1 MISLLDIGISNL
13 GSLSNALKKIGAE
26 FDISCDPQ
34 NINNAQGIIIPGVG
48 SFSDGMKSLERL
60 NLVKVLK
67 EKCNN
72 GTPILGICLGM
83 QLLAN
88 TSEEFGKNNGLSLV
102 PGDVVKLNSSTLSK
116 VPNIGWHDIYLNKKN
131 FLFKGIN
138 YGDSF
143 YFVHSYVMKF
153 NYDVDCLGKILH
165 GNEFVI
171 GFFQYKN
178 IFGAQF
184 HPEKSQDSGLKFLSN
199 FVDHCKM
206 FHQKID

>member
-1 MISLLDIGISNL
+1 MISIIDIGISNL
-13 GSLSNALKKIGAE
+13 GSLSNALEKIGAE
-26 FDISCDPQ
+26 FHVSSDPQ
-34 NINNAQGIIIPGVG
+34 NIYNSRGIIIPGVG

>member
-48 SFSDGMKSLERL
+48 SFSDGIKSLERL
-60 NLVKVLK
+60 DLINVIKK
-67 EKCNN
+67 KSAK

-88 TSEEFGKNNGLSLV
+88 TSQEFGKHNGLGLV
-102 PGDVVKLNSSTLSK
+102 PGDVVKLNSSNLSK
-116 VPNIGWHDIYLNKKN
+116 VPNIGWHDIYLDKTNL
-131 FLFKGIN
+131 LFNGIN
-138 YGDSF
+138 SDDSF
-143 YFVHSYVMKF
+143 YFVHSYVIKF
-153 NYDVDCLGKILH
+153 NYEVDCIGKILH
-165 GNEFVI
+165 GKEFVI
-171 GFFQYKN
+171 GFFQHKN

-199 FVDHCKM
+199 FAHHCKM
-206 FHQKID
+206 FAREN